1 MSIQID
7 VERLKAASGWGRY
20 RYKNARTRYGML
32 NVPCGEEG
40 LLGFRFCPDSN
51 GDVSVNVGQRPRDLT
66 KESISWEH
74 DYRGFVISRRTG
86 HARKLS
92 TGNRNAWERKNPRKT
107 ENWGAYAQYLLDYME
122 SFE

>member
-20 RYKNARTRYGML
+20 RWKNARTRYGML

-40 LLGFRFCPDSN
+40 LLGFRFCPDTN
-51 GDVSVNVGQRPRDLT
+51 GDISVNVKMVPMNLT
-66 KESISWEH
+66 NQSIEWLE

-92 TGNRNAWERKNPRKT
+92 KGNRNGWERKNTRKT
-107 ENWGAYAQYLLDYME
+107 ENWGAYAQYLFDYME
-122 SFE
+122 SLE